1 MTFAQPLWFWAF
13 GLLPF
18 LLALFCRNERVR
30 QKLIEKFVAPRLAK
44 SLAGTVSIFKR
55 RLRFALT
62 LFGLAS
68 IIVSLAQPRWGF
80 TLEKRPTRAADV
92 FIAIDVSR
100 SMLADDV
107 SPSRLERA
115 KLAAQDLVNQ
125 LDGHRVGLIA
135 YAGTAFLQAPLT
147 LDHGAVIDCIR
158 ELDTNIIPRGGTNIA
173 EAIRYTERPFGQG
186 EKENRALI
194 LFTDGE
200 ELEGDTLR
208 AARDKSSK
216 LRIFTVGVGT
226 KEGSLIPIRDA
237 DGNTTFVKDT
247 DGRIV
252 KSRLDEARLRQIA
265 EVTGGFYLH
274 LEKGVADMDELVRR
288 GITQLKQ
295 KEGSESI
302 WREPIERY
310 QWPLAVGIAVIAAT
324 MFINERRRKRE
335 GGRVSNLKSVAFA
348 QVK

>member
-1 MTFAQPLWFWAF
+1 
-13 GLLPF
+13 
-18 LLALFCRNERVR
+18 
-30 QKLIEKFVAPRLAK
+30 
-44 SLAGTVSIFKR
+44 
-55 RLRFALT
+55 
-62 LFGLAS
+62 
-68 IIVSLAQPRWGF
+68 
-80 TLEKRPTRAADV
+80 V

-100 SMLADDV
+100 SMLANDV
-107 SPSRLERA
+107 EPYRLERA

-158 ELDTNIIPRGGTNIA
+158 ELDINIIPRGGTNIA

-208 AARDKSSK
+208 AAREQSSK

-237 DGNTTFVKDT
+237 DGNIAFVKDIN
-247 DGRIV
+247 DRVV
-252 KSRLDEARLRQIA
+252 KSRLDEERLRQVA

-288 GITQLKQ
+288 GITQLKE
-295 KEGSESI
+295 KEGGESI

-324 MFINERRRKRE
+324 MFINERRRTRE
-335 GGRVSNLKSVAFA
+335 GRRSSNQKSIAFA
-348 QVK
+348 QAK

>member
-1 MTFAQPLWFWAF
+1 MTFAQPLWFWAL

-18 LLALFCRNERVR
+18 LLALFYRNERVR

-55 RLRFALT
+55 RLRFGVT
-62 LFGLAS
+62 LFGLAC

-80 TLEKRPTRAADV
+80 TLERRPTRAADV

-100 SMLADDV
+100 SMLANDV
-107 SPSRLERA
+107 EPDRLERA

-147 LDHGAVIDCIR
+147 LDHGAVIDCVR
-158 ELDTNIIPRGGTNIA
+158 ELDTTIIPRGGTNIA
-173 EAIRYTERPFGQG
+173 EAIRYAERPFGQG

-208 AARDKSSK
+208 AAR
-216 LRIFTVGVGT
+216 
-226 KEGSLIPIRDA
+226 EQ
-237 DGNTTFVKDT
+237 
-247 DGRIV
+247 
-252 KSRLDEARLRQIA
+252 SRKVATCGCQS
-265 EVTGGFYLH
+265 GG
-274 LEKGVADMDELVRR
+274 
-288 GITQLKQ
+288 
-295 KEGSESI
+295 
-302 WREPIERY
+302 
-310 QWPLAVGIAVIAAT
+310 
-324 MFINERRRKRE
+324 
-335 GGRVSNLKSVAFA
+335 
-348 QVK
+348 